1 MEKSRT
7 ISVEYI
13 IPESWAD
20 ITIRQYTKF
29 WQSIRAYE
37 GSDNFLDKVIDRAAL
52 HFCLIDSETYRR
64 LPIDAHDAIH
74 QVLVDMLSQ
83 KNGLELVKEFEL
95 EGVKYGFIPNLET
108 MSYGEYLDL
117 SSYSKSTWENL
128 AIIMSILYRPITQ
141 RHWSGRYEIEAYTG
155 TNDERIKLFSER
167 LGMDIVFGATGFFLS
182 LQGELLNVILT
193 SLKEETKRMETNGLL
208 KQGSQG
214 NGDYIKHSLH
224 LLEEMHS
231 RYQGQQKWNWQKH

>member
-1 MEKSRT
+1 M
-7 ISVEYI
+7 IVEYI

-37 GSDNFLDKVIDRAAL
+37 GSNDFIDKVIDRAAL
-52 HFCLIDSETYRR
+52 HFCLIDSETYKR
-64 LPIDAHDAIH
+64 LPIDAHNAIH
-74 QVLVDMLSQ
+74 QQLVDMITQ
-83 KNGLELVKEFEL
+83 KNGIELTKEFEL
-95 EGVKYGFIPNLET
+95 EGIKYGFIPNLET

-128 AIIMSILYRPITQ
+128 AIIMSILYRPITKT
-141 RHWSGRYEIEAYTG
+141 HWSGRYDIEPYKG
-155 TNDERIKLFSER
+155 TDDDRIRLFSER

-182 LQGELLNVILT
+182 LQGQLLNDILT
-193 SLKEETKRMETNGLL
+193 SLKEETKRMETSGHL
-208 KQGSQG
+208 KQGSQE

-231 RYQGQQKWNWQKH
+231 KYQEQQKWS